1 MTLKQYK
8 EKRNFKKTA
17 EPKGVKGTVKD
28 KHIFV
33 IQKHHASH
41 LHYDFRLE
49 LDGVLKSWA
58 VPKGPSVDPK
68 VKRLAVEVEDHPVG
82 YANFEGEIPEGEYGG
97 GHVIVWDK
105 GEWIPPKNVHEQLK
119 KGHLDFEL
127 HGEKLEGHWMLLRT
141 RQGENKKPNWLLVK
155 KDDEGAAPG
164 VDITENDRSVISGV
178 TIEDLEGGVELKT
191 LKKKIPIKKRVIKEK
206 SSAKKKALKKRSL

>member
-1 MTLKQYK
+1 MTLKEYK
-8 EKRNFKKTA
+8 AKRNFKKTK
-17 EPKGVKGTVKD
+17 EPKGVKESGKD

-41 LHYDFRLE
+41 LHYDLRLE

-58 VPKGPSVDPK
+58 VPKGPSLDPK

-82 YANFEGEIPEGEYGG
+82 YANFEGEIPKGEYGG

-105 GEWIPPKNVHEQLK
+105 GEWIPPKNVHAQLK
-119 KGHLDFEL
+119 KGHLDIEL

-164 VDITENDRSVISGV
+164 VDVTENDRSVISGA
-178 TIEDLEGGVELKT
+178 TIEDLESGVKLSTPKKKT
-191 LKKKIPIKKRVIKEK
+191 SKVKLAPKKKVLKKLKR
-206 SSAKKKALKKRSL
+206 